1 MTCRNRAMGKSFL
14 CQQCTKCFP
23 TKRHLHEH
31 EKRKHATTTEQA
43 SAAAV
48 SPAPSSSSSSGG
60 QQQLASSPA
69 YLATQQVTT
78 KSTFSAPAQQQQQQY
93 PQSPPPS
100 YPGYQDSYYVQHPAA
115 AASGV
120 AEEEDNLGS
129 LLRLVYH
136 CPDVQQMEGAATVYP
151 QGNFT
156 PGYNHQSSYNK
167 SDQHHHQPLM
177 TEYNLEGLPLD
188 CL

>member
-1 MTCRNRAMGKSFL
+1 MPLTRDRDRPLLL
-14 CQQCTKCFP
+14 CHRR
-23 TKRHLHEH
+23 RHRGLS
-31 EKRKHATTTEQA
+31 RSRCPATVRVRPPLRLA
-43 SAAAV
+43 FV
-48 SPAPSSSSSSGG
+48 LGRPFSPSWAGAG
-60 QQQLASSPA
+60 DRGREAEA
-69 YLATQQVTT
+69 
-78 KSTFSAPAQQQQQQY
+78 
-93 PQSPPPS
+93 
-100 YPGYQDSYYVQHPAA
+100 AA

-151 QGNFT
+151 QGNYT

-167 SDQHHHQPLM
+167 SDQHHHHQPLM